1 MRKRILYLILLFCLS
16 FSPLMS
22 YAQNHFLKDE
32 AYRDRVHQQFLK
44 RKKMAAERNEILFG
58 VFEKEK
64 MTEEEKQA
72 LEFLFA
78 YMPLSDLA
86 DYNGNFFLGQIR
98 SAFKARDYFDW
109 GKTIPDDIF
118 RHFVLVYRV
127 NNEDLDNSRDVFFDE
142 LKDRVKGMS
151 MEQAALEV
159 NHWCHEKVTYRG
171 TDGRT
176 SAPLALMKTSWGR
189 CGEESTFTTAA
200 MRAVGI
206 PARQCY
212 TPRWAHTDDNHAWVE
227 VWIDGEWH
235 YIGACEPEP
244 ELDVAWFT
252 APAKRA
258 MMVHTN
264 VFGPYDGKEEK
275 NYESELYSV
284 INLLPNYTDTR
295 KATVQILDKHS
306 QPVEGA
312 TVTFNVYN
320 YAEFYPVAT
329 VKTDSKGMA
338 SITTGYGDVFIQAT
352 DGNNFGYIKS
362 EPNDPGSMLLLIGTE
377 GNEFSE
383 TFVMNAPVPQAV
395 KELDPAKVA
404 ANAVRFAYEDSVRN
418 AYMKSFINE
427 RYVQILAMDM
437 GLDMTRMSTLLQKAQ
452 GNWQD
457 IACFITQKKD
467 EPLMFPYLESIT
479 DKDLR
484 DTPCHVLTEH
494 FDMAKRMGVFS
505 NVPDSLVAKYVYS
518 PRIGRELIRPWR
530 AQLQMKMNKT
540 FMQDRVR
547 VNQLVEYLE
556 TVKIDNEQNYYLCPV
571 SPQGVDELRV
581 SDESSL
587 NILFVAL
594 CRSQGIAARIEPS
607 TSRAQYLSGSGNW
620 VNVNLTGE
628 EDTNYPQASVT
639 FHNVETNIV
648 KPAYS
653 THYTIAKY
661 ENGDF
666 KTLDFWGDKN
676 LSTLPGTVQVDA
688 GYYRLTIGSRA
699 NDGSVTVNTR
709 YFTVNEGENK
719 DLNIE
724 LPKTEGRIQVQG
736 IVDPN
741 STVALNDGTT
751 TSLKPL
757 MNGKGLVIF
766 FIDPGKEPSKH
777 ILQDIPGQR
786 EELDE
791 WGGGVLFVIPGD
803 KVSTAFDASVF
814 KNLPKNSSWTT
825 DKDRAL
831 LNAATGALQT
841 EFGENFPLTVYLS
854 SDGGILYS
862 LQGYQIGIPE
872 NILKIIKAEEATKK
886 SIR

>member
-1 MRKRILYLILLFCLS
+1 MRKSILYLFFLICLLS
-16 FSPLMS
+16 GMPAV
-22 YAQNHFLKDE
+22 YAQTHFLQDE
-32 AYRDRVHQQFLK
+32 AYREQVHQQFLK
-44 RKKMAAERNEILFG
+44 RKKTAAARSEILFG
-58 VFEKEK
+58 VFDKENITLEEKE
-64 MTEEEKQA
+64 A
-72 LEFLFA
+72 LEFLYA

-86 DYNGNFFLGQIR
+86 DYNGNFFLGQVR
-98 SAFKARDYFDW
+98 DAFRARDYFDW
-109 GKTIPDDIF
+109 GKTIPEDIF

-127 NNEDLDNSRDVFFDE
+127 NNEDLDNAREVFFEE

-189 CGEESTFTTAA
+189 CGEESTFATAA

-227 VWIDGEWH
+227 VWIDGQWR

-264 VFGPYDGKEEK
+264 VFGPYNGKEEK
-275 NYESELYSV
+275 NYETELYSI
-284 INLLPNYTDTR
+284 INLLPNYTETR
-295 KATVQILDKHS
+295 KVAVQVVDKDS
-306 QPVEGA
+306 RPVSGA
-312 TVTFNVYN
+312 TVKFNVYN

-329 VKTDSKGMA
+329 VKTDSEGRA
-338 SITTGYGDVFIQAT
+338 SITSGYGDLFVWAT
-352 DGNNFGYIKS
+352 DGNSFGYKKS
-362 EPNDPGSMLLLIGTE
+362 TPDDSKSVIVLNETE
-377 GNEFSE
+377 GTQYDKSL
-383 TFVMNAPVPQAV
+383 VMNAPAPQPV
-395 KELDPAKVA
+395 KEIDAAKVA
-404 ANAVRFAYEDSVRN
+404 ANAVRLAYEDSVRN
-418 AYMKSFINE
+418 AYMKTFINE
-427 RYVQILAMDM
+427 KYVQIIANDM
-437 GLDMTRMSTLLQKAQ
+437 GLDAGQMSAFLQKAQ

-467 EPLMFPYLESIT
+467 EALLFPYLESVS

-484 DTPCHVLTEH
+484 DTPCHILTEH

-505 NVPDSLVAKYVYS
+505 NVPDSLIAKYVYS

-530 AQLQMKMNKT
+530 SQLQHKMHRL
-540 FMQDRVR
+540 FLQDRVR
-547 VNQLVEYLE
+547 VNQIIEYLE
-556 TVKIDNEQNYYLCPV
+556 SVKIDNEQNYFLCPI
-571 SPQGVDELRV
+571 SPQGVDELQV
-581 SDESSL
+581 SDIRSL
-587 NILFVAL
+587 NVLFVAL

-607 TSRAQYLSGSGNW
+607 TSRPQYLSSNDNW
-620 VNVNLTGE
+620 VNVNLSGE
-628 EDTNYPQASVT
+628 EDMNYPQATVT
-639 FHNVETNIV
+639 FHNVEENVV

-666 KTLDFWGDKN
+666 ETLDFWGDKN
-676 LSTLPGTVQVDA
+676 LKTLPGTVQVDA

-699 NDGSVTVNTR
+699 NDGSVTVDTR
-709 YFTVNEGENK
+709 YFTINEGENK

-741 STVALNDGTT
+741 SLVTLNDGTG

-777 ILQDIPGQR
+777 ILQDIPVQSK
-786 EELDE
+786 ELAA
-791 WGGGVLFVIPGD
+791 WGGGVLFVVPDD
-803 KVSTAFDASVF
+803 KISPAFDASVF
-814 KNLPKNSSWTT
+814 KGLPEQSLWGT
-825 DKDRAL
+825 DTGRAL
-831 LNAATGALQT
+831 LNASAGALQT
-841 EFGENFPLTVYLS
+841 EFGENFPLTIYLS

-862 LQGYQIGIPE
+862 SQGYQIGIPE
-872 NILKIIKAEEATKK
+872 NILKTIRAEQATKK
-886 SIR
+886 P